1 MDPSSSG
8 PEMGKSR
15 ITLMIVGK
23 KNCWILGHAIHSITC
38 ACPNPLKPSLTKSIH
53 KNKKKERFNY
63 IFSPQ

>member
-8 PEMGKSR
+8 LEMGKSR
-15 ITLMIVGK
+15 IILMIVEK

-53 KNKKKERFNY
+53 KNK
-63 IFSPQ
+63 